1 MWWSGCWWS
10 IISHP
15 RSALLLII
23 LQLVGRLVPSAHFVL
38 SGNLE
43 ISINLKLFLWSFPL
57 IPPAHFVSL
66 GNNLHFHNCGT
77 DLLSSQLG
85 ELWLWKFNLI
95 FRNPA
100 FRFPPPLINFAPL
113 KWKLSKGENAI
124 DGVHRNVG
132 NLAGQENA
140 KMQPMDCIEIL
151 WNCPIPFLHWSHPL
165 LFINKSTL

>member
-1 MWWSGCWWS
+1 MKW
-10 IISHP
+10 
-15 RSALLLII
+15 LLMINYFSP
-23 LQLVGRLVPSAHFVL
+23 QVRASSDNPSAGWSPCPFRSFCFL
-38 SGNLE
+38 WKFQ
-43 ISINLKLFLWSFPL
+43 SILKLILWSFPL

-77 DLLSSQLG
+77 DLLSSQLA

-151 WNCPIPFLHWSHPL
+151 WNCPMPFLHWSHPL